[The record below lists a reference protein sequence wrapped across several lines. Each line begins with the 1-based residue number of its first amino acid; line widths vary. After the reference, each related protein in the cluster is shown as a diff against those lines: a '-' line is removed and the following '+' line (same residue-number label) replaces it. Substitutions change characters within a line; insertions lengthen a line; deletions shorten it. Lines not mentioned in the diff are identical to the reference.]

1 MRKKITSL
9 FLTLIFFIINIKTFA
24 KSKHLE
30 TLISKH
36 PYALLGD
43 DYGILNL
50 DDLAINACRAR
61 PSPFTLQDF
70 SDYPRWQCFE
80 SKKSK
85 LFCDVQDYNVDYD
98 NLGALLVISAKKNG
112 FKHEYLSR
120 RAIDYDDCKSF
131 AKDWKRLSKN
141 QKYVCVDGSFI
152 SQKKAS
158 DGGITSYW
166 IFEKFKTKK
175 GCVPYFKHDCDY
187 KYQLK
192 HGCEFAGK

>member
-1 MRKKITSL
+1 MQNKIGLWIL
-9 FLTLIFFIINIKTFA
+9 FLLLISLDIRIFA
-24 KSKHLE
+24 ESKHLKM
-30 TLISKH
+30 LLSKH

-43 DYGILNL
+43 DYGVLNL
-50 DDLAINACRAR
+50 DDLAINACRVK
-61 PSPFTLQDF
+61 PSPFTLPDP
-70 SDYPRWQCFE
+70 SNYPRWQCFE

-85 LFCDVQDYNVDYD
+85 LFCDVQDYNLDYD

-141 QKYVCVDGSFI
+141 PKYVCVDGSFI

-158 DGGITSYW
+158 DGVITSYW
-166 IFEKFKTKK
+166 
-175 GCVPYFKHDCDY
+175 
-187 KYQLK
+187 
-192 HGCEFAGK
+192 